1 MSDVP
6 SPYGGT
12 AAGRRWIVLAAVV
25 VLLAA
30 LTFVVDTGDDE
41 PPGLILRLV
50 AAVLGA
56 GVGWGAV
63 MVFRSHG
70 WGQKIKGVLLGV
82 LAAGLWYGALVE
94 PKVRSTVVGVAV
106 AVAVSAV
113 LFVGANAW
121 FNLARRNWRAF
132 GMTSGALIVGLIS
145 VVLVGN
151 RILAMG
157 STSWLVPI
165 IGAGV
170 GVAAGWMLT
179 SVETPRARAVG
190 GAIGGAIIGGVVVA
204 FLRPGSYPAIKS
216 IDAIVWPLGAA
227 VVGAVVARLRSRSW
241 WRGAITGLAIGLFVA
256 AWLAPDRFGGA
267 LADAILGTV
276 ALGAVIGLRL
286 GLNPAADYK
295 RRVGLE
301 QNARAAIF
309 LAPALLFITVTLVIP
324 TVRTFTLSFMDDR
337 SKNWVGWA
345 NYRTVFSDQGAI
357 DLSNASGI
365 LSSRLLWWAV
375 ALLAIGL
382 IAGYLSG
389 RQAGGGF
396 QSNGLSIAPM
406 AFGVFL
412 FAFAIFSNLRGTIFN
427 NLWWVFTVTVLAA
440 GFGLAIAV
448 LADRASF
455 ESLAKSIIFLP
466 MAISFVGA
474 SIIWRFVYIARP
486 AQKDQTGILN
496 SLWVWLGRTST
507 SDRRV
512 VLLVVFGVVG
522 AAALYLAFRA
532 LRAAAYG
539 ALFGSGLVAVISAFF
554 AYRVLGPGLGGV
566 AQTIGDKTFTEAII
580 FTQEGPFNNVWLM
593 VVLIWIQ
600 TGFTMVI
607 FSAAIKAVPADL
619 VEASRVDGA
628 SETQTFWRVIIP
640 QITPTIGVVTTT
652 LIVLVM
658 KVFDVV
664 KVITNG
670 NFGTQVIANLMWTRG
685 FSEFNLGL
693 GSTLAVL
700 LFLSILPVMFI
711 NIRRM
716 QKEAR

>member
-1 MSDVP
+1 
-6 SPYGGT
+6 
-12 AAGRRWIVLAAVV
+12 
-25 VLLAA
+25 
-30 LTFVVDTGDDE
+30 
-41 PPGLILRLV
+41 
-50 AAVLGA
+50 
-56 GVGWGAV
+56 
-63 MVFRSHG
+63 
-70 WGQKIKGVLLGV
+70 
-82 LAAGLWYGALVE
+82 
-94 PKVRSTVVGVAV
+94 
-106 AVAVSAV
+106 VAVSAI

-121 FNLARRNWRAF
+121 FNLARRSWRAF

-145 VVLVGN
+145 LVLVAN

-157 STSWLVPI
+157 STSWLVPV

-170 GVAAGWMLT
+170 GAAAGRLLT
-179 SVETPRARAVG
+179 SLETRRARAVG
-190 GAIGGAIIGGVVVA
+190 GAIGGAVIGGVMVA
-204 FLRPGSYPAIKS
+204 FLRPAAYPAIKS
-216 IDAIVWPLGAA
+216 IDAIVWPVGVA
-227 VVGAVVARLRSRSW
+227 VVGAVIARLRSGDW
-241 WRGAITGLAIGLFVA
+241 WRGAITGLAVGLFIA
-256 AWLAPDRFGGA
+256 AWLAPDRLGGA
-267 LADAILGTV
+267 LADAIVGTV
-276 ALGAVIGLRL
+276 ALGAVVGVRL

-295 RRVGLE
+295 RRGRLE

-309 LAPALLFITVTLVIP
+309 VAPALLFITVTLVIP

-345 NYRTVFSDQGAI
+345 NYKAVLSDQGAI
-357 DLSNASGI
+357 DLSNAAGI
-365 LSSRLLWWAV
+365 LSSRLLWWGV

-382 IAGYLSG
+382 IGGYLSG

-396 QSNGLSIAPM
+396 QSSGLSVGPM

-412 FAFAIFSNLRGTIFN
+412 LAFALFTNLRGTIFN
-427 NLWWVFTVTVLAA
+427 NLWWVFTVTVLAT

-448 LADRASF
+448 LADRASL

-486 AQKDQTGILN
+486 VQKDQTGILN

-512 VLLVVFGVVG
+512 VLLVIFGLVG
-522 AAALYLAFRA
+522 AGALFLVYRA
-532 LRAAAYG
+532 WRAAAYG
-539 ALFGSGLVAVISAFF
+539 ALFGSGLVAAAAAFF
-554 AYRVLGPGLGGV
+554 VYRVLGPGLGGI
-566 AQTIGDKTFTEAII
+566 AQTIGDKVFTETII

-619 VEASRVDGA
+619 IEASRVDGA